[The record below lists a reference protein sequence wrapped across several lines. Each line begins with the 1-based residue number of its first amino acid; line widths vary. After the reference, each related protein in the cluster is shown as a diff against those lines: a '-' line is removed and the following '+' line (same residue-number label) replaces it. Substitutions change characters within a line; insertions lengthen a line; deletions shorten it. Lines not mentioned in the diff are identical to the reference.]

1 MKLRINRSAAVLL
14 IGFFIVFIHYSIRY
28 SYGILLPKME
38 PSLNISKFESGI
50 IYTSYFVG
58 YTVFSVPLGIFAD
71 RFDARKL
78 ISLFLLMLGLGT
90 FSLSLSS
97 TLLEASLSFM
107 LAGIGCAACWVP
119 VVVVVQ
125 RWFKKRA
132 FAVSIVNMGAP
143 IGFALSGVIV
153 PLLVKIGGWRLGWRV
168 FGAASILLAPIT
180 WLSIRSYPE
189 NYAKKE
195 DKGISKDFLKKA
207 YATIIKNVKLWLI
220 GFSYMFVGFYIMVP
234 FTFLSAYASQE
245 VTILYDYASMLVSM
259 IAFGAIPGM
268 LVLASLSEVIGR
280 LKTMVLCG
288 CLSTIGILGI
298 ASTQYFPGS
307 EFTILALSAVFYGV
321 GYGAVWPL
329 YAVYVSDIF
338 SMEYAGVA
346 LGLMTIFL
354 GAGCMIS
361 PPVAGWVAD
370 TTGTLRTSFL
380 VASAV
385 SALSVLFLLPM
396 WKR

>member
-1 MKLRINRSAAVLL
+1 MKFRISRSASILL

-58 YTVFSVPLGIFAD
+58 YTVFSVPLGIFVD

-78 ISLFLLMLGLGT
+78 IAFFLLILGLGT
-90 FSLSLSS
+90 FFMSLSS
-97 TLLEASLSFM
+97 TLIEASLSFM

-132 FAVSIVNMGAP
+132 FAVSIANMGAP
-143 IGFALSGVIV
+143 IGFALTGVIV

-168 FGAASILLAPIT
+168 FGATSILLAPIT

-189 NYAKKE
+189 NYAKKGN
-195 DKGISKDFLKKA
+195 GISKDFLKKA
-207 YATIIKNVKLWLI
+207 YATIVKNIKLWLA

-245 VTILYDYASMLVSM
+245 MPIVYDYASMLVSM

-268 LVLASLSEVIGR
+268 LILASLSEVIGR
-280 LKTMVLCG
+280 LKIMVLCG
-288 CLSTIGILGI
+288 CISTIGILGI
-298 ASTQYFPGS
+298 ASAQFFPGL
-307 EFTILALSAVFYGV
+307 EFTILALSTVFYGV

-338 SMEYAGVA
+338 SMEYGGVV

-354 GAGCMIS
+354 GVGCMLS

-370 TTGTLRTSFL
+370 TTGTLRSSFL

-385 SALSVLFLLPM
+385 SVLSVLCLLPM